1 MKRFT
6 VIKNN
11 EEIGQFNHM
20 TAVAELL
27 GCSRQYIYLKLANS
41 TDGTTFKLKN
51 NNITIKDLLK

>member
-11 EEIGQFNHM
+11 EEVGHFNYM
-20 TAVAELL
+20 TEVAKLL
-27 GCSRQYIYLKLANS
+27 GCSRQYIYLKLSESN
-41 TDGTTFKLKN
+41 DNTFNYKN